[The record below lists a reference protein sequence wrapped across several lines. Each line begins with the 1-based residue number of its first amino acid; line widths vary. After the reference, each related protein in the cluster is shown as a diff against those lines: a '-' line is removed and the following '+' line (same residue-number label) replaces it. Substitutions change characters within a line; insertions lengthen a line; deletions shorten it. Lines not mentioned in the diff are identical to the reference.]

1 MGDSRARGEQ
11 SGAVTSVLQAGHLI
25 QTSWVGSESQW
36 DSMLSGPPVVSGD
49 PQASEYKLSQQR
61 NLTAF
66 QPYLKE
72 AEMSTVR
79 VWPGVGSDR
88 QGPDGAS
95 LEAGAEPHVRTAPG
109 VSGFVH
115 THPSSL
121 AR

>member
-79 VWPGVGSDR
+79 VCGQEWGQTGKVLMAPVWK
-88 QGPDGAS
+88 QGLSP
-95 LEAGAEPHVRTAPG
+95 T
-109 VSGFVH
+109 
-115 THPSSL
+115 
-121 AR
+121 